1 MKNTLNTKIQS
12 IRNRG
17 IVSSRNRMLFS
28 NDVETVKSYIHFA
41 GTSEINTT
49 DENGKT
55 ALFGASFE
63 IAELLIKS
71 GIDVNHKDNFGNTA
85 LFFSDFNSTWLL
97 LNKGADINAVNNNN
111 MNALYTADTSKAR
124 MLIKSGININNKS
137 KLGHTALYY
146 AHLLNDRNMMSVL
159 MDAGIEITHKEQKR
173 YAA

>member
-1 MKNTLNTKIQS
+1 
-12 IRNRG
+12 
-17 IVSSRNRMLFS
+17 
-28 NDVETVKSYIHFA
+28 
-41 GTSEINTT
+41 
-49 DENGKT
+49 
-55 ALFGASFE
+55 
-63 IAELLIKS
+63 
-71 GIDVNHKDNFGNTA
+71 VNHKDNFGNTA

-159 MDAGIEITHKEQKR
+159 MDAGIEISHKEQKR

>member
-1 MKNTLNTKIQS
+1 MKNKISQR
-12 IRNRG
+12 INNIKTRNIFSNG
-17 IVSSRNRMLFS
+17 SKMLFS
-28 NDVETVKSYIHFA
+28 NDIETVKYYLYFNS
-41 GTSEINTT
+41 SSNINTT

-63 IAELLIKS
+63 IAELLIKA
-71 GIDVNHKDNFGNTA
+71 GINVNHKDEFGNTA
-85 LFFSDFNSTWLL
+85 LFFSDFNTTWLL
-97 LNKGADINAVNNNN
+97 LNNGAEINALNNNN
-111 MNALYTADTSKAR
+111 MTALYTADTSKAR

-146 AHLLNDRNMMSVL
+146 AHLLNDKNMMSVL